1 MLNVSD
7 CLFVQVPDLVGS
19 LSGLYAMVE
28 SRVGAFTKLC
38 KLQGRLDL
46 MLSQVQVTLHAL
58 KVPFHF
64 LVQTLESV
72 YEINKFE
79 S

>member
-1 MLNVSD
+1 MLNISQ

-28 SRVGAFTKLC
+28 SRVGVFTKLC

-46 MLSQVQVTLHAL
+46 MLSQVQCICYKLSLGSAHSL
-58 KVPFHF
+58 PDSKV
-64 LVQTLESV
+64 
-72 YEINKFE
+72 
-79 S
+79 

>member
-1 MLNVSD
+1 M
-7 CLFVQVPDLVGS
+7 QVPDLVGS

-28 SRVGAFTKLC
+28 SRVGVFTKLC

-64 LVQTLESV
+64 LVLKFESV
-72 YEINKFE
+72 DEVNKFE
-79 S
+79 N